1 MAKSVNCH
9 QFFLRETLMRTLRSL
24 CVAAAV
30 SALPAAAAFAGTAE
44 KTVPFAL
51 DQWVELASTDGPVTL
66 HRVRVVRQG
75 GVTKSSFMRP
85 GNNKYLDDVQ
95 IQLEFTNE
103 SSNDWEA
110 RFAIEWLDGDGK
122 VIDGYEGT
130 EGLDSEQRHDQQT
143 VTLSTLKYGIDKAKR
158 LKIRIDTNPD

>member
-1 MAKSVNCH
+1 
-9 QFFLRETLMRTLRSL
+9 MRTLRSL
-24 CVAAAV
+24 CFALAVFALLPAV
-30 SALPAAAAFAGTAE
+30 SFAGTAE
-44 KTVPFAL
+44 KSVAFAL

-110 RFAIEWLDGDGK
+110 RFAIEWLDGEGK

-130 EGLDSEQRHDQQT
+130 EGLDSEQRHDQQS